1 MSATASPSTRAAD
14 EDLAKLL
21 VALAA
26 SAGFSLLAGVVWFI
40 WLLPTSPSEPEGFG
54 QVHQEQWASCWRD
67 IRDGSIAGTDECSEY
82 AQAHLDFLTTEL
94 AADAATTT
102 CNLSLSHMAYARRSS
117 PDAKVLL
124 AQLKE
129 EVRSDCSHPGV
140 SR

>member
-1 MSATASPSTRAAD
+1 MKIWQ
-14 EDLAKLL
+14 KLV

-26 SAGFSLLAGVVWFI
+26 SAGFSLLAGMVWFI
-40 WLLPTSPSEPEGFG
+40 WLLLTSPSEPDGFG
-54 QVHQEQWASCWRD
+54 LDHQEQWAVASCWRD
-67 IRDGSIAGTDECSEY
+67 IRDGRITGTEHCSDY
-82 AQAHLDFLTTEL
+82 AKAHLFFTTEL

-102 CNLSLSHMAYARRSS
+102 CNLSRSHLAYSHRSS
-117 PDAKVLL
+117 PDAKALL